1 MPDLDVVLPPGF
13 QLVSYAERPDL
24 IRDAG
29 HFNGSIWPE
38 FMLHDAVVQRHWHLL
53 EDTFLDDQ
61 LVLLDADGRIA
72 ATNNSAP
79 LAWDGTDAGLPD
91 GWDDQ
96 FERTAGD
103 LATGTPVNTLGALQ
117 IVVDP
122 ARRGTGLAGV
132 MVRAMQA
139 NAVVHGFGA
148 LIACV
153 RPTAKHRY
161 PLAPIERYAF
171 WTNEDGQPFD
181 PWVRLHVRLGARIVR
196 GSSRAMTIR
205 GRVAEWEGWT
215 GMAFPDSGDYVVPFA
230 AAPVHLDRDADEGV
244 YYDPNIWV
252 VHELRDSAQRH
263 PLGSVP

>member
-1 MPDLDVVLPPGF
+1 MPDLGVDLPDGHT
-13 QLVSYAERPDL
+13 LVSYAERPDL

-29 HFNGSIWPE
+29 HFNGSVWPE

-53 EDTFLDDQ
+53 EDTFLEYQ

-79 LAWDGTDAGLPD
+79 LAWDGTEAALPD
-91 GWDDQ
+91 GWDEQ
-96 FERTAGD
+96 FELTARD
-103 LATGTPVNTLGALQ
+103 LAAGAPVNTLGALQ
-117 IVVDP
+117 IVTDP

-139 NAVVHGFGA
+139 NAAMHGFGK

-153 RPTAKHRY
+153 RPTEKDRY
-161 PLAPIERYAF
+161 PLTPIERYAF
-171 WTNEDGQPFD
+171 WTRADGQPFD
-181 PWVRLHVRLGARIVR
+181 AWVRLHVRLGARIVR
-196 GSSRAMTIR
+196 GSPRAMTIR
-205 GRVAEWEGWT
+205 GTVAEWERWT

-230 AAPVHLDRDADEGV
+230 AAPVHIDREADHGV

-252 VHELRDSAQRH
+252 VHDV
-263 PLGSVP
+263 G